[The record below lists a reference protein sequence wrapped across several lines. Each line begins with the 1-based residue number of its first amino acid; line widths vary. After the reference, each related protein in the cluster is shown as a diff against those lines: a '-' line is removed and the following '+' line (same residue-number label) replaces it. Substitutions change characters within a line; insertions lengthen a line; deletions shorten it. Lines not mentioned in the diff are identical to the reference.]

1 MNVGSTLALFLGLG
15 IRHILDPGAIDH
27 LLYLTALTIPYRAR
41 QWRNLLWLVTAFTVG
56 HSLTLALATVGWL
69 PIRGAVVELLIP
81 VTIFLTSG
89 LTLWRLRRS
98 DGADP
103 GTTRAWPLYLITLG
117 FGLIHGLG
125 FSGYLRSLLGAEE
138 SIVVP
143 LLWFNIGLEVAQLIV
158 VVTVLGATA
167 LVADRLVSARTW
179 RLVISGVTI
188 AFSIQMI
195 VTRLAA
201 L

>member
-15 IRHILDPGAIDH
+15 VRHILDPGAIDH

-56 HSLTLALATVGWL
+56 HSLTLALATIGWL

-98 DGADP
+98 DGTDP
-103 GTTRAWPLYLITLG
+103 GTARAWPLYLITLG

-138 SIVVP
+138 SIVAP
-143 LLWFNIGLEVAQLIV
+143 LLWFNVGLEVAQLV
-158 VVTVLGATA
+158 VVVAVLGATA

-188 AFSIQMI
+188 AFSIEMI

>member
-103 GTTRAWPLYLITLG
+103 GTARAWPLYLITLG

>member
-41 QWRNLLWLVTAFTVG
+41 QWRSLLWLVTAFTVG
-56 HSLTLALATVGWL
+56 HSLTLALATIGWL

-81 VTIFLTSG
+81 VTIFLTSAF
-89 LTLWRLRRS
+89 TLWRLRRS

-103 GTTRAWPLYLITLG
+103 GTARAWPLYLITLG

-138 SIVVP
+138 SIVAP
-143 LLWFNIGLEVAQLIV
+143 LLWFNLGLEVAQLIV
-158 VVTVLGATA
+158 VVAVLGATA
-167 LVADRLVSARTW
+167 LVADRLVSGRTW
-179 RLVISGVTI
+179 RLVISGVTL
-188 AFSIQMI
+188 AFSCQMI
-195 VTRLAA
+195 VARLVAV
-201 L
+201 